1 MDYLLTEGKAEEMQQ
16 KLQKIGELSLL
27 IIKGQELFS
36 KDDLWERA
44 VLINKLGQEI
54 HKDIGYLSRT

>member
-27 IIKGQELFS
+27 IIKGQEHFS

-44 VLINKLGQEI
+44 VLINNLGQEI
-54 HKDIGYLSRT
+54 HKDIAHLSKA

>member
-1 MDYLLTEGKAEEMQQ
+1 MDYLLTEGKAEKIQE

-27 IIKGQELFS
+27 IIKGQEHFS

-44 VLINKLGQEI
+44 VLINKLGQEV
-54 HKDIGYLSRT
+54 HKDISRLSRT